1 MERRI
6 VITGLGVITPIGL
19 SKDEFWTAAL
29 KGKNGVGKITRFN
42 TDNFSVKIA
51 AEIQNFDPSKYL
63 SPKEIRRTDR
73 FVQFAIA
80 ASLDAIADTKLHLEK
95 EDPTKIG
102 VILASGIGG
111 IETWETEFKKLAVSP
126 RRVSPLFVPMMVIN
140 MASGEVAIKVG
151 AKGPNFAI
159 VSACASGAHAI
170 GEAYRIIK
178 TGDADIMIAGG
189 AEAPITPLCV
199 AGFSNMK
206 ALSTRN
212 DEPEKASRPFARD
225 RDGFIVGEGAG
236 VCVLEE
242 SEHALA
248 RNASIYCEMVGC
260 GMTCD
265 AYHITA
271 PDPLGEQPARAMKL
285 AMEHGNL
292 SCSQIDYI
300 NAHGTSTQLNDRA
313 ETNAIKKTFG
323 KYAKRVSISST
334 KSMIGHLL
342 GATGSVEFIATVLS
356 VKQGIIHPTRNLDN
370 PDPECD
376 LDYTPYTSRKIEV
389 KSALSNSFGFGG
401 HNITLA
407 IRKF

>member
-159 VSACASGAHAI
+159 VSACASGTHAI

-285 AMEHGNL
+285 AMEQGNL
-292 SCSQIDYI
+292 SCNEIDYI

-334 KSMIGHLL
+334 KSMVGHLL
-342 GATGSVEFIATVLS
+342 GATGGVEFIATVLS

-376 LDYTPYTSRKIEV
+376 LDYTPHTSRKIEV
-389 KSALSNSFGFGG
+389 RAALSNSFGFGG

>member
-6 VITGLGVITPIGL
+6 VITGLGAITPIGL

-42 TDNFSVKIA
+42 TDDFSVKIA
-51 AEIQNFDPSKYL
+51 AEIQDFDPSKYL

-80 ASLDAIADTKLHLEK
+80 ASLDAIADTKLYLEK

-102 VILASGIGG
+102 VIIASGIGG

-140 MASGEVAIKVG
+140 MASGEVAIRVG

-189 AEAPITPLCV
+189 SEAPITPLCV

-236 VCVLEE
+236 VCILEE
-242 SEHALA
+242 LEHALA
-248 RNASIYCEMVGC
+248 RNAPIYCEMVGC

-285 AMEHGNL
+285 AMEQGNL
-292 SCSQIDYI
+292 SCNEIDYI

-342 GATGSVEFIATVLS
+342 GATGGVEFIATVLS

-376 LDYTPYTSRKIEV
+376 LDYTAHTSRKIEV
-389 KSALSNSFGFGG
+389 RAALSNSFGFGG

>member
-6 VITGLGVITPIGL
+6 VITGLGAITPIGL

-42 TDNFSVKIA
+42 TDDFSVKIA
-51 AEIQNFDPSKYL
+51 AEIQDFDPSKYL

-80 ASLDAIADTKLHLEK
+80 ASLDAIADTKLYLEK

-102 VILASGIGG
+102 VIIASGIGG

-140 MASGEVAIKVG
+140 MASGEVAIRVG

-189 AEAPITPLCV
+189 SEAPITPLCV

-212 DEPEKASRPFARD
+212 DEPEKSSRPFARD

-236 VCVLEE
+236 VCILEE
-242 SEHALA
+242 LEHALA
-248 RNASIYCEMVGC
+248 RNAPIYCEMVGC

-285 AMEHGNL
+285 AMEQGNL
-292 SCSQIDYI
+292 SCNEIDYI

-342 GATGSVEFIATVLS
+342 GATGGVEFIATVLS

-376 LDYTPYTSRKIEV
+376 LDYTAHTSRKIEV
-389 KSALSNSFGFGG
+389 RAALSNSFGFGG